1 MDNFRQV
8 LRSPG
13 TGVVLLLGF
22 LARIPSSC
30 MGILLTLH
38 CVITLG
44 HSYLDAGMI
53 VTFSTLGQTISSP
66 WRGRIVDTKGLRR
79 AVLPTIIIPP
89 LCFVAAVWSPFHV
102 LLALALCAGLF
113 NVPVWS
119 IIRTSLSIT
128 VPAGLRRSAFA
139 LDSVITE
146 VVFMIGPSAATMA
159 AVTIG
164 TRPML
169 VAVAVLT
176 GVAGLGIFI
185 VNPPTRSEQLVLPAK
200 LPRVLDVSEG
210 GLVASQDAYGER
222 RLAEDTATG
231 QIPAIEVPQP
241 VSTAATKVSAR
252 REMIRLG
259 SLAILIGTLLGSA
272 TLTATDLSLVGIL
285 TDMGSLPSLT
295 YIMVLGCVGS
305 LTGGLVYGSMKR
317 EIGPMWAV
325 MGLGALSVPIAF
337 APSTA
342 VLAVIMVFAGFCC
355 APMISS
361 TGEAISRRV
370 PENVRGEAMGW
381 HGSAMTIGAAA
392 GSPVAGALID
402 ALGPGWGVGAAG
414 SLAAVFA
421 GLALIAQQIVRRRR
435 RRRFAEALA

>member
-8 LRSPG
+8 LKSPG
-13 TGVVLLLGF
+13 VGVVLLLGF

-38 CVITLG
+38 CVTALG
-44 HSYLDAGMI
+44 HSYLDAGLI
-53 VTFSTLGQTISSP
+53 VTFSTLGQTISAP

-89 LCFVAAVWSPFHV
+89 VCFVAAAWAPYHL
-102 LLALALCAGLF
+102 LLALALLAGLF

-119 IIRTSLSIT
+119 IIRTSLSVT
-128 VPAGLRRSAFA
+128 VPAELRRSAFA

-146 VVFMIGPSAATMA
+146 VVFMIGPSAATLA
-159 AVTIG
+159 SVTIG

-169 VAVAVLT
+169 IVVAVLT

-185 VNPPTRSEQLVLPAK
+185 ANPPTRSEQLVLPAK
-200 LPRVLDVSEG
+200 LPRVLNVSEG
-210 GLVASQDAYGER
+210 GLVASQDGYGER

-231 QIPAIEVPQP
+231 QIPAIGAPAELQDPGR
-241 VSTAATKVSAR
+241 KVSAR
-252 REMIRLG
+252 RELLRLG
-259 SLAILIGTLLGSA
+259 SLAILIGTVLGSA
-272 TLTATDLSLVGIL
+272 TLTATDLSLVAIL
-285 TDMGSLPSLT
+285 TAMDSLPSLT

-325 MGLGALSVPIAF
+325 MGLGALSVPIAL

-342 VLAVIMVFAGFCC
+342 VLAVIMLFAGFCC

-370 PENVRGEAMGW
+370 PEYVRGEAMGW
-381 HGSAMTIGAAA
+381 HGSAMTIGAAV
-392 GSPVAGALID
+392 GSPVAGSLID

-414 SLAAVFA
+414 ALAAVFA
-421 GLALIAQQIVRRRR
+421 VVALCAQAIVRRHRR
-435 RRRFAEALA
+435 KAMATAF